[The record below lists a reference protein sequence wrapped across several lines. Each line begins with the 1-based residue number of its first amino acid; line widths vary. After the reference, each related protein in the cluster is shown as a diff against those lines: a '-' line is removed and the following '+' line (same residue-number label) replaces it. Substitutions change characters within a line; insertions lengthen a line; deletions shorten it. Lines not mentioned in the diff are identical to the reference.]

1 MLKPFLKLK
10 HFLLENT
17 NTTCIFLHL
26 KVIDYY
32 DASSK
37 LLRFRFIRNLL
48 MLIMS
53 ALNKMKIILAGE

>member
-17 NTTCIFLHL
+17 NTTCIFLRL

-53 ALNKMKIILAGE
+53 ALNKMKIILAGK